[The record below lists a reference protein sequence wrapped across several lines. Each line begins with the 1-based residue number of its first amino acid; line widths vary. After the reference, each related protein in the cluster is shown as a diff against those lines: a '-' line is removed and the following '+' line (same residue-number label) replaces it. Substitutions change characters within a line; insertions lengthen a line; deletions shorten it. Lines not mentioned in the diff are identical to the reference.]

1 MKKLLMFFF
10 KNKLSYILATCSLLL
25 ILSLSGCVSD
35 VNGGPVVKNGS
46 TVSVDYIG
54 MFENGT
60 VFDTSIKSVA
70 EENGIYNPNRE
81 YKPINFTVGTGQL
94 IEGFEK
100 GVLGMHIG
108 ENKRIKIPPEEA
120 YGPVRED
127 LIIPVPIEYFR
138 EANITPVIGSY
149 IYVRGQPA
157 KIVGVNNT
165 HVVLD
170 FNNPMAGKT
179 LIFNITVVD
188 IKD

>member
-1 MKKLLMFFF
+1 M
-10 KNKLSYILATCSLLL
+10 
-25 ILSLSGCVSD
+25 
-35 VNGGPVVKNGS
+35 VKNGS

-100 GVLGMHIG
+100 EVLGMHIG

-127 LIIPVPIEYFR
+127 LIIPIPIESFI
-138 EANITPVIGSY
+138 EANITPVVGSY

-157 KIVGVNNT
+157 KIVEVNNT

-170 FNNPMAGKT
+170 LNSPMAGKT